1 MRCKHGFI
9 SLPFLILLS
18 LCLSLSSF
26 LSYKISMEFEMMEDL
41 KEVNFQVQ
49 HERKILERIFC
60 LIQCEVPDSL
70 YIEVDQMQVLVQ
82 FYDDICYVSD
92 SICSLIVQVD
102 YEQKILRNVMIEK

>member
-49 HERKILERIFC
+49 HERKILECINGFSKRMRILNKKLSPSGPPNGDIFC
-60 LIQCEVPDSL
+60 FTVVALSVGTAVSFLILLALS
-70 YIEVDQMQVLVQ
+70 
-82 FYDDICYVSD
+82 
-92 SICSLIVQVD
+92 
-102 YEQKILRNVMIEK
+102 